1 MRVGWLTPAIFGD
14 LSGYFFRNVRDK
26 SSNIIRR
33 YTTPCCH
40 VTYCKMNDLVVV
52 VFQVPYRSY
61 SCKKNQFLHKLLKG
75 AIFGHS
81 KLDYGVQCD
90 LRDISGPG
98 RHQAVLFATMCHAE
112 TK

>member
-1 MRVGWLTPAIFGD
+1 MRVGWLTTAIFGD

-61 SCKKNQFLHKLLKG
+61 SCKKINFCTNFSREPFLDIANWTMVCS
-75 AIFGHS
+75 AI
-81 KLDYGVQCD
+81 
-90 LRDISGPG
+90 
-98 RHQAVLFATMCHAE
+98 
-112 TK
+112 